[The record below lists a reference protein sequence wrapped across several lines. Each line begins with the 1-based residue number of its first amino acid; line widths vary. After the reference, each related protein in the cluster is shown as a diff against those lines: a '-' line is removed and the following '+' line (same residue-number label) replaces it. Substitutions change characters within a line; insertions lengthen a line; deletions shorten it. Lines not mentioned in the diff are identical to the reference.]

1 MKQLLVF
8 ILFASTLC
16 WFMFAPVYK
25 HVIIVRQAVLQKE
38 VDYLLEV
45 GASGRYGYIDQQMID
60 QSKERLKSRGFIP
73 NDIVYKITTTNGKV
87 GINSNQP
94 LLRGEGIKLE
104 ITYPYHQLFV
114 IDQLVGI
121 SIPDATA
128 RMGASGMKMSEYV
141 P

>member
-8 ILFASTLC
+8 VLLVAMLC

-38 VDYLLEV
+38 VDYLLEI
-45 GASGRYGYIDQQMID
+45 GANGRHGYINQSMI
-60 QSKERLKSRGFIP
+60 QESRNRMESRGFTP
-73 NDIVYKITTTNGKV
+73 GELVYTIETTTGTGGTDATSPV
-87 GINSNQP
+87 W
-94 LLRGEGIKLE
+94 RGAGLSLKL
-104 ITYPYHQLFV
+104 TYPYQRLFV
-114 IDQLVGI
+114 IDRLVGI
-121 SIPDATA
+121 TVPAETD

>member
-8 ILFASTLC
+8 VLIVTMLC

-25 HVIIVRQAVLQKE
+25 HVVIVRQAVLQKE
-38 VDYLLEV
+38 VDYLLEI
-45 GASGRYGYIDQQMID
+45 GANGRHGYIDSLMIQESRARMEERGFMPGD
-60 QSKERLKSRGFIP
+60 LVYTVESTTGAGGTNESTPIWRGAGLRLK
-73 NDIVYKITTTNGKV
+73 
-87 GINSNQP
+87 
-94 LLRGEGIKLE
+94 L
-104 ITYPYHQLFV
+104 TYPYHRLFV

-121 SIPDATA
+121 TVPAETD

>member
-8 ILFASTLC
+8 VLTAGMLC

-25 HVIIVRQAVLQKE
+25 HVLIVRQATLQKE

-45 GASGRYGYIDQQMID
+45 GASARYGYIDKTLID
-60 QSKERLKSRGFIP
+60 ESKKRLENKGFISK
-73 NDIVYKITTTNGKV
+73 DITYQVTTLSGKD
-87 GINSNQP
+87 GMDPRQP

-104 ITYPYHQLFV
+104 ITYPYHQLFD
-114 IDQLVGI
+114 IDQLIGLSV
-121 SIPDATA
+121 PDSSA
-128 RMGASGMKMSEYV
+128 RMGANGMKMSEYV

>member
-1 MKQLLVF
+1 MKQILVF
-8 ILFASTLC
+8 ILFATMLC

-45 GASGRYGYIDQQMID
+45 GASGSRGYINAAMIAE
-60 QSKERLKSRGFIP
+60 SRERMEERGF
-73 NDIVYKITTTNGKV
+73 VASELAYVVATNTGV
-87 GINSNQP
+87 AGMDASAP
-94 LLRGEGIKLE
+94 VWRGTGLRLTM
-104 ITYPYHQLFV
+104 TYPYHRLFV

-121 SIPDATA
+121 TVPSASD
-128 RMGASGMKMSEYV
+128 RMGATGMKMSEYV